1 MLQKIAYTCN
11 LSHHEFLKSIVN
23 VITQY
28 IVGFFRICFRLCLP
42 KKIPFFD
49 LFISFQGIED
59 VTPGINNLLEFPQE
73 EESALSS
80 IGLDFEPILAEI
92 DEDTNKFIFGMKKEC
107 SRDQLDYCAG
117 NKYKS
122 GDHTMCKY
130 CVSIEN
136 IQYNRESQIHFI
148 QQHIIYYILIVRYDK
163 EQQV

>member
-1 MLQKIAYTCN
+1 MFA
-11 LSHHEFLKSIVN
+11 
-23 VITQY
+23 
-28 IVGFFRICFRLCLP
+28 

-130 CVSIEN
+130 CVSRKYIVQQGVSN
-136 IQYNRESQIHFI
+136 PFYPVAYYLLYFYCQI
-148 QQHIIYYILIVRYDK
+148 
-163 EQQV
+163 

>member
-1 MLQKIAYTCN
+1 MFA
-11 LSHHEFLKSIVN
+11 
-23 VITQY
+23 
-28 IVGFFRICFRLCLP
+28 

-148 QQHIIYYILIVRYDK
+148 QQHIIYYIFIAMVRYDK